1 MPRSCFHRFPT
12 THILYPFLL
21 LSLYSC
27 AANSAGK
34 EVAAKPPETGSA
46 SNKSTASQAPP
57 PEQKNAVSKVET
69 YTFKRPKQ
77 VKGIYVTAW
86 CAGSS
91 KSRDRLIGLVDRTEL
106 NAMVIDIR
114 DSGEMYFK
122 TGIPMAKESGAE
134 SIAVP
139 RPEAL
144 FQSLVKH
151 EIWPIARI
159 ACFRDNFV
167 PKKHSDLAVQL
178 AGGKVWKDRSG
189 NSWLDPYNKRNWEY
203 IARTVDFAL
212 DLGFPEIQLDYV
224 RFPSEGK
231 AATQIFPGKDSYGD
245 PKAKPEDVVAA
256 FAQYIGDRV
265 RARHA
270 VISADIFGI
279 ISSSKSD
286 QGIGQELEKV
296 AEPFDVISPMVY
308 PSHFHKGEYG
318 IADPNRSPYA
328 ILMKSLGDYKK
339 RLPDKP
345 VRPWLQD
352 FSLGYPYG
360 AKEVQA
366 QIKAAHDNGY
376 DEYLL
381 WNARSRYTES
391 AFAKAETAVAETQ
404 TKGNEQDARKTTGSP
419 QNP

>member
-12 THILYPFLL
+12 TLILYPFLG

-27 AANSAGK
+27 AKNDAGTDSVKIAPSNKGITAKNSLENQPK
-34 EVAAKPPETGSA
+34 NLSLKTETYIFQKPPT
-46 SNKSTASQAPP
+46 
-57 PEQKNAVSKVET
+57 
-69 YTFKRPKQ
+69 

-106 NAMVIDIR
+106 NAMVIDVR
-114 DSGEMYFK
+114 DSGQMFFK
-122 TGIPMAKESGAE
+122 TGIPLAKEVDAE
-134 SIAVP
+134 SVAVP
-139 RPEAL
+139 RPAAL

-151 EIWPIARI
+151 KIWPIARI
-159 ACFRDNFV
+159 ACFRDNYV
-167 PKKHSDLAVQL
+167 PKKHSELAVQL
-178 AGGKVWKDRSG
+178 PDGKVWKDRSG
-189 NSWLDPYNKRNWEY
+189 NSWLDPYNKRNWDY

-212 DLGFPEIQLDYV
+212 DIGFPEIQLDYV

-231 AATQIFPGKDSYGD
+231 SSSQVFPGKAGYED
-245 PKAKPEDVVAA
+245 KQAKPEDVVAA
-256 FAQYIGDRV
+256 FAHFIGDKV

-270 VISADIFGI
+270 TYSADIFGI

-286 QGIGQELEKV
+286 QGIGQELEKI
-296 AEPFDVISPMVY
+296 AEPFDLISPMVY

-328 ILMKSLGDYKK
+328 IIVKSLGDCKK
-339 RLPDKP
+339 RLPNKI

-360 AKEVQA
+360 VKEVQA
-366 QIKAAHDNGY
+366 QIKAAHDVGY
-376 DEYLL
+376 DDYLL
-381 WNARSRYTES
+381 WNARSRFTEAALGKEKTPAIS
-391 AFAKAETAVAETQ
+391 P
-404 TKGNEQDARKTTGSP
+404 KGLGIGQDARKSSTTL